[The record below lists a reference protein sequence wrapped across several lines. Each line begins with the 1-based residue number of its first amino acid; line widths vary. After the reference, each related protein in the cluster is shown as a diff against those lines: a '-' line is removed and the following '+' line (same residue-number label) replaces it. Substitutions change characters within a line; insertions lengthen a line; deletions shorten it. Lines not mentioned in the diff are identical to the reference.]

1 LTGDVI
7 DQDIIMGKHE
17 NGYGRIER
25 DYYPTPAWVIE
36 ALTEHIDI
44 KGLHILEPACGDG
57 RMAEALKG
65 AGAEVYAT
73 DIEDRGY
80 EHLDGLVD
88 FTRSAQL
95 EFQLDA
101 RFNGAAEDFDAVVT
115 NPPLGHRGQL
125 GVSFIEIGLVQ
136 MNSGFMAML
145 LPADFDSAKT
155 RRGLFGHCSKFVG
168 KIILT
173 RRIKWFDMPGK
184 NKSPKENSAWF
195 LWGKVPWRTSSK
207 STIRYAPKSQ

>member
-17 NGYGRIER
+17 SGYGRIER
-25 DYYPTPAWVIE
+25 DYYPTPPWVIE

-57 RMAEALKG
+57 RMAEALKA
-65 AGAEVYAT
+65 AGAEVFAT

-80 EHLDGLVD
+80 EHLNALVD
-88 FTRSAQL
+88 FRLSTQP
-95 EFQLDA
+95 FQFD
-101 RFNGAAEDFDAVVT
+101 DFDGLVT
-115 NPPLGHRGQL
+115 NPPLGHRGRL
-125 GVSFIEIGLVQ
+125 GASFIEIGLK
-136 MNSGFMAML
+136 MNLGFMAML

-155 RRGLFGHCSKFVG
+155 RPSLFGRCSKFAG

-195 LWGKVPWRTSSK
+195 LWGTVPWRTSSM
-207 STIRYAPKSQ
+207 STIRYAPKSDEPRSR

>member
-7 DQDIIMGKHE
+7 DQDIIIMGKHA

-44 KGLHILEPACGDG
+44 KGLRILEPACGDG
-57 RMAEALKG
+57 RMAEALKT
-65 AGAEVYAT
+65 AGARVYAS

-80 EHLDGLVD
+80 EHLNGLVD
-88 FTRSAQL
+88 FTTHDHAV
-95 EFQLDA
+95 D
-101 RFNGAAEDFDAVVT
+101 DFDGIVT
-115 NPPLGHRGQL
+115 NPPLGQRGQL
-125 GVSFIEIGLVQ
+125 GVVFIEIGLAR

-145 LPADFDSAKT
+145 LPADFDAAKT
-155 RRGLFGHCSKFVG
+155 RRHLFGHCSKFAG
-168 KIILT
+168 KVILT

-184 NKSPKENSAWF
+184 DKSPKENNAWF
-195 LWGKVPWRTSSK
+195 LWGTVPFRAPSTK
-207 STIRYAPKSQ
+207 TIRYAPGVQ